1 MNKVFYLPLMAAF
14 ALTACSGNVDPEDQQ
29 GAAALPY
36 TLSVD
41 KTEIESDGA
50 DMATFTITDAEGNV
64 LTDASHIRNTS
75 FQIVEL
81 NEWRSGVGSGDAPN
95 KFSSIVDG
103 TYTIKAMYDGNYCTN
118 EVTVTSKNRSKYE
131 KFHKNVLL
139 YRFTGTWCAYCPE
152 MTVNMEKVNEYT
164 KSHSILMEIHGDN
177 PQIKDEFTLSAT
189 ASFANEIYNRQGF
202 PYCDYSL
209 TGGSTKR
216 TVNEIQRS
224 VKNVLYNYPAKT
236 GIKASSAVE
245 GDVIK
250 VNAVIQASA
259 EGEYDLACAVVKDG
273 CVPTVSG
280 ANEDVYNNV
289 LVGITANYRYMVS
302 GTPVMQKDS
311 ERQVFMEIPAAS
323 FKNVADKC
331 RIILFT
337 LTKVNGKVVVDNA
350 TSLEIG
356 GSVDYKYN

>member
-1 MNKVFYLPLMAAF
+1 MNKIFYLPLMAAF
-14 ALTACSGNVDPEDQQ
+14 ALTACSGNIDSDDQNDS
-29 GAAALPY
+29 AALPY

-41 KTEIESDGA
+41 KAEIESDGA
-50 DMATFTITDAEGNV
+50 DMAVFTITDANGVV
-64 LTDASHIRNTS
+64 LTDAGHLRNTS

-81 NEWRSGVGSGDAPN
+81 NEWRSGVGSSEAPN
-95 KFSSIVDG
+95 TFSSITDG
-103 TYTIKAMYDGNYCTN
+103 TYTVKAMYDGNYCAN
-118 EVTVTSKNRSKYE
+118 EVKVTSKNRSKYE

-139 YRFTGTWCAYCPE
+139 YRLTATWCGYCPA
-152 MTVNMEKVNEYT
+152 MTAALEKVNEYT
-164 KSHSILMEIHGDN
+164 KNHSIIMQIHGN
-177 PQIKDEFTLSAT
+177 DEFAMEATSA
-189 ASFANEIYNRQGF
+189 FATQIYNTQGY

-216 TVNEIQRS
+216 TVNDIQRS
-224 VKNVLYNYPAKT
+224 VKAVLFDYPAKT

-311 ERQVFMEIPAAS
+311 ERQVFIELPAAS

-331 RIILFT
+331 EIILFT

-350 TSLEIG
+350 TSLKIG
-356 GSVDYKYN
+356 ESVDYKYN